1 VKSKKLMMAS
11 GATSLV
17 RRGVGSSVPVSSDYP
32 AAEGL
37 LRIQGV
43 CEAMAAARQSQL
55 WVVSGEVGVLYGL
68 ICIFCFFQDL
78 SVRSL
83 L

>member
-1 VKSKKLMMAS
+1 LMMAS

-17 RRGVGSSVPVSSDYP
+17 RRGVGSSVPVSSVYP

-37 LRIQGV
+37 LRIQGA

-55 WVVSGEVGVLYGL
+55 WVVAGEVGVLYGL
-68 ICIFCFFQDL
+68 ICNFCFFQDL